1 MRKMRVYIYIRVS
14 TMEQIDGYS
23 LGEQEEHLR
32 DYCKAMG
39 WHIVEV
45 FIDGG
50 YSGGNLERPAMEQM
64 RKGIENGQADIVLVD
79 KLDRL
84 SRSQFDTLFLIKKV
98 FEPNNVALVSRTEA
112 FDTSTTMGKAM
123 IGFMSIFAELER
135 DRIKERT
142 SEGREGRAKE
152 GKFRGGGKLPIG
164 YDYNQETGLL
174 EVNEYEAMQLREVFR
189 MFNNREPV
197 YQIMLA
203 MNNAG
208 YRTKYGEWQEMTI
221 RKCVANPLYIGKIK
235 HKSKMYDGIHDPL
248 VTQEV
253 FDRAQFILAERDIKY
268 ARYKQGRAYNAPLSG
283 LLFCANCG
291 ARYHYRIKQ
300 NKGRQWTYYVCY
312 SRAKCDKKMVKDV
325 NCKNTN
331 YRTDTLEEAVYAEV
345 SKLND
350 SGYFKQL
357 QNSADDGSK
366 IHIIEKRIE
375 NINKQIA
382 NYSKLF
388 ALDNM
393 DIEQLQAQIDPLNE
407 ERMQLKNEIEQIQ
420 EGIKKKSEAETKD
433 LLKIFDDAIQEND
446 TLKINQLLTELID
459 FIEIDKETIRI
470 HWNF

>member
-1 MRKMRVYIYIRVS
+1 MRKIRVYIYIRVS
-14 TMEQIDGYS
+14 TAEQIDGYS

-50 YSGGNLERPAMEQM
+50 YSGGNLERPGMEQM
-64 RKGIENGQADIVLVD
+64 RKGIEQGKADIVLVD

-112 FDTSTTMGKAM
+112 FDTSSTMGKAM

-152 GKFRGGGKLPIG
+152 GKFRGGGKIPIG
-164 YDYNQETGLL
+164 YDYNVETGEL
-174 EVNEYEAMQLREVFR
+174 EINEYEAMQLREVFR
-189 MFNNREPV
+189 MFNNRVPV
-197 YQIMLA
+197 YQIMLS

-221 RKCVANPLYIGKIK
+221 RKCVANPLYVGKIK
-235 HKSKMYDGIHDPL
+235 HKTKIYDGIHEPI
-248 VTQEV
+248 VTKEV
-253 FDRAQFILAERDIKY
+253 FDRAQLILAERDIKY

-291 ARYHYRIKQ
+291 ARYHYRIRQ
-300 NKGRQWTYYVCY
+300 NKGKQWTYYMCY
-312 SRAKCDKKMVKDV
+312 SRAKCDKRMVRDA

-331 YRTDTLEEAVYAEV
+331 YRTDTLEEAIYSEV
-345 SKLND
+345 RKLND
-350 SGYFKQL
+350 RDFFKTL
-357 QNSADDGSK
+357 QNSQDDGAK
-366 IHIIEKRIE
+366 ILLIEKRIDR
-375 NINKQIA
+375 INKQIA
-382 NYSKLF
+382 NLSKLF
-388 ALDNM
+388 SLDNM
-393 DIEQLQAQIDPLNE
+393 DFEQLQEQINPLNE
-407 ERMQLKNEIEQIQ
+407 ERVQLMAEIDLIK
-420 EGIKKKSEAETKD
+420 EGAKKKSESETMD
-433 LLKIFDDAIQEND
+433 LLKIFDDAIAEDD
-446 TLKINQLLTELID
+446 TQKINRILTELID
-459 FIEIDKETIRI
+459 FIEIDKEIIRI

>member
-1 MRKMRVYIYIRVS
+1 
-14 TMEQIDGYS
+14 MEQIDGYS

-50 YSGGNLERPAMEQM
+50 YSGGNLERPGMEEM
-64 RKGIENGQADIVLVD
+64 RKGIEQGKADIVLVD

-164 YDYNQETGLL
+164 YDYNQDTGLL
-174 EVNEYEAMQLREVFR
+174 EINEYEAMQLREVFR
-189 MFNNREPV
+189 MFNKREPV

-203 MNNAG
+203 MKNAG
-208 YRTKYGEWQEMTI
+208 YRTKYGEWGETTI
-221 RKCVANPLYIGKIK
+221 KKCVANPLYIGKIK
-235 HKSKMYDGIHDPL
+235 HKSKTYDGVHTAI
-248 VTQEV
+248 VSEEV
-253 FDRAQFILAERDIKY
+253 FNRAQEILKERDIKY
-268 ARYKQGRAYNAPLSG
+268 ARYKPDRVYTAPLGG
-283 LLFCANCG
+283 LLYCAHCG
-291 ARYHYRIKQ
+291 ARYHYRIRQ
-300 NKGRQWTYYVCY
+300 NKGKQWTYYVCY
-312 SRAKCDKKMVKDV
+312 SRAKCDARMVKDR

-331 YRTDTLEEAVYAEV
+331 YRTETLEEAIYAEV
-345 SKLND
+345 HKLND
-350 SGYFKQL
+350 RGYFSAL
-357 QNSADDGSK
+357 QNSQDDGAK
-366 IHIIEKRIE
+366 ITIIEKRLAQ
-375 NINKQIA
+375 INKQIA
-382 NYSKLF
+382 NLSMLF
-388 ALDNM
+388 SMDNM
-393 DIEQLQAQIDPLNE
+393 DFEQLQAQIDPLNE
-407 ERMQLKNEIEQIQ
+407 ERMQLNDEIASIK
-420 EGIKKKSEAETKD
+420 EGLKKKTEAETRD
-433 LLKIFDDAIQEND
+433 LLKIFDDAIEEND
-446 TLKINQLLTELID
+446 TLKINQILSELID
-459 FIEIDKETIRI
+459 FIEIDNDTVRI